1 MRFRDE
7 DLQDRMGDS
16 ARRNDRDIIL
26 DSITEGVFTVD
37 REWRIISFN
46 RAAEEITGIPRSRA
60 IGQPCKEILRANI
73 CEGKCALAETI
84 RTGEPIICKRVTLL
98 DAKGQQKPINITTA
112 LLKDEKGNV
121 VGGVET
127 FRDLSRI
134 EKLQKEIQRKYEV
147 ADIVSC
153 SHSMRKLF
161 DILPGIAESSSTVL
175 IEGESGTGKELIAR
189 AIHSMSRRKRR
200 PFVAINCGAL
210 PDTLLESELFGYM
223 AGAFTDAKKN
233 KPGRFALAEG
243 GTLLLDEIGDVSPA
257 MQARLLRF
265 MQEKVF
271 EPLGSV
277 EPVKSDVRVIA
288 ATNKNLS
295 RLVKDGSFREDLYY
309 RINIVKM
316 EVPPL
321 RDRMEDVPLLAAHFI
336 ERFNSLQDKEITGIT
351 EDALACLMAHD
362 FPGNIRELENIIER
376 VFVLCHSG
384 EIERVHLPQGIC
396 TVSPGNGPPSGQA
409 SFRQMEA
416 TFLMNA
422 LRRHNWNRTRTAEA
436 LGIHKTTIFRKIKS
450 LGLKIPSRQNRT

>member
-1 MRFRDE
+1 MNDA
-7 DLQDRMGDS
+7 S
-16 ARRNDRDIIL
+16 RRSDRDIIL

-37 REWRIISFN
+37 RRWRIKSFN

-60 IGQPCKEILRANI
+60 IGQPCKDILRANI

-112 LLKDEKGNV
+112 LLKDEEGNV
-121 VGGVET
+121 IGGVET

-134 EKLQKEIQRKYEV
+134 EQLQKEIQRKYEV

-153 SHSMRKLF
+153 SHRMRELF

-175 IEGESGTGKELIAR
+175 INGESGTGKELFAR

-200 PFVAINCGAL
+200 PFVAVNCGAL

-223 AGAFTDAKKN
+223 AGAFTDAKRD

-257 MQARLLRF
+257 MQVRLLRF
-265 MQEKVF
+265 MQEKVY

-277 EPVKSDVRVIA
+277 ASVKSDVRVIA
-288 ATNKNLS
+288 ATNKNLTQ
-295 RLVKDGSFREDLYY
+295 LVKDGSFREDLYY

-336 ERFNSLQDKEITGIT
+336 ERFNSLQGKEIAGIT
-351 EDALACLMAHD
+351 EGALACLMEHD

-376 VFVLCHSG
+376 AFVLCHTG
-384 EIERVHLPQGIC
+384 EIERSNLPPGIC
-396 TVSPGNGPPSGQA
+396 AVSTGDEPPSGQD

-436 LGIHKTTIFRKIKS
+436 LGIHKTTIFRKIKA
-450 LGLKIPSRQNRT
+450 LGLKVPRR

>member
-1 MRFRDE
+1 MNDA
-7 DLQDRMGDS
+7 S
-16 ARRNDRDIIL
+16 RRSDRDIIL

-37 REWRIISFN
+37 RRWRIKSFN
-46 RAAEEITGIPRSRA
+46 RAAEEITGIPRNLA
-60 IGQPCKEILRANI
+60 IGQPCKDILRANI

-98 DAKGQQKPINITTA
+98 DANGQQRPINITTA
-112 LLKDEKGNV
+112 LLKDEEGNV
-121 VGGVET
+121 IGGVET
-127 FRDLSRI
+127 FRDLSRL
-134 EKLQKEIQRKYEV
+134 EQLQKEIQRKYEV

-153 SHSMRKLF
+153 SHRMRELF

-175 IEGESGTGKELIAR
+175 INGESGTGKELFAR

-200 PFVAINCGAL
+200 PFVAVNCGAL

-223 AGAFTDAKKN
+223 AGAFTDAKRD

-257 MQARLLRF
+257 MQVRLLRF
-265 MQEKVF
+265 MQEKVY

-277 EPVKSDVRVIA
+277 ASVKSDVRVIA
-288 ATNKNLS
+288 ATNKNLAQ
-295 RLVKDGSFREDLYY
+295 LVRDGSFREDLYY

-336 ERFNSLQDKEITGIT
+336 ERFNVLQGKEITGIT
-351 EDALACLMAHD
+351 EGALACLMEHD
-362 FPGNIRELENIIER
+362 FPGNIRELENIVER
-376 VFVLCHSG
+376 AFVLCHTG
-384 EIERVHLPQGIC
+384 EIERSHLPSGIC
-396 TVSPGNGPPSGQA
+396 AVSTGDEPPSSQD

-436 LGIHKTTIFRKIKS
+436 LGIHKTTIFRKIKA
-450 LGLKIPSRQNRT
+450 LGLKVPRR

>member
-1 MRFRDE
+1 MRFGHE
-7 DLQDRMGDS
+7 NLQNRMSDS
-16 ARRNDRDIIL
+16 ARRSDRDIIL

-37 REWRIISFN
+37 RRWRIKSFN
-46 RAAEEITGIPRSRA
+46 RAAEEITGIPRNRA
-60 IGQPCKEILRANI
+60 IGQPCKDILRTNI

-84 RTGEPIICKRVTLL
+84 RTGEPIICKRITLL
-98 DAKGQQKPINITTA
+98 DANGQQRPINITTA
-112 LLKDEKGNV
+112 LLKDKEGNV
-121 VGGVET
+121 IGGVET

-134 EKLQKEIQRKYEV
+134 EQLHKEIRQKYEV

-153 SHSMRKLF
+153 SNHMRELF

-175 IEGESGTGKELIAR
+175 IEGESGTGKELFAR

-200 PFVAINCGAL
+200 PFVAVNCGAL

-223 AGAFTDAKKN
+223 AGAFTDAKKD
-233 KPGRFALAEG
+233 KPGRFALAES

-257 MQARLLRF
+257 MQVRLLRF
-265 MQEKVF
+265 MQERVY

-277 EPVKSDVRVIA
+277 ESVKSDVRVIA
-288 ATNKNLS
+288 ATNRNLAQ
-295 RLVKDGSFREDLYY
+295 LVKDGSFREDLYY

-321 RDRMEDVPLLAAHFI
+321 RDRMEDIPLLAAHFI

-351 EDALACLMAHD
+351 EGALACLMAHD

-376 VFVLCHSG
+376 SFILCHAG
-384 EIERVHLPQGIC
+384 EIERSHLPPGIC
-396 TVSPGNGPPSGQA
+396 AISPEEEPPSGQI

-422 LRRHNWNRTRTAEA
+422 LRRYNWNRTRTAEA

-450 LGLKIPSRQNRT
+450 LGLKIPPRRNRA